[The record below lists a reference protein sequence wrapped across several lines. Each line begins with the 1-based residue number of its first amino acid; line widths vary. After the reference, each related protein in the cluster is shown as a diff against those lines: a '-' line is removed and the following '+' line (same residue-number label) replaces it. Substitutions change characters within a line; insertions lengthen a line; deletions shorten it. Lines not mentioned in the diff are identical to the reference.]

1 MGNIF
6 EEWLEQY
13 FDEVTPKEFYRSIFP
28 VGELDKKD
36 CFTPGKY
43 TGVAVCISQH
53 EKRKKK
59 DSNTEESKVY
69 RYSLTDDLDLIEE
82 LGLRDDIF
90 CLMAPLSYA
99 GKSRSAKAARFM
111 YAMAFDLDLI
121 RISDDGKQPIGLMD
135 LWNGHI
141 EAADRLPKPTYIVS
155 SGTGLHLYYVFKQP
169 IPLFDN
175 VVKQLQKMKHE
186 LTYMLWNEGIVSIK
200 SENDIQYEG
209 IFQGFRVPGT
219 ITKNGRRAR
228 VFETGEKVDLEYLNG
243 YVDAPYQVKD
253 FSYKSKFTKAE
264 AKNLYPEWYEERIV
278 QGKKGLLHPW
288 AISRNLYEW
297 WKAEILKKAK
307 VGHRYYCLMMLAVYA
322 IKCGTY
328 DEKKNPHPVTREELE
343 KDAFEIMTYFETLTN
358 SEDNHFDEGDVL
370 DALDAYDNAMQ
381 TYPRNSVEYRA
392 GFRLPENKRN
402 GRKQNVHLKIARSTL
417 AIMNDENGGCL
428 QGRPDKK
435 ALVSNWQVLHP
446 GGSKA
451 ECHSDLKIDPKTIRK
466 WWTDDVDEL
475 IGAMDISDPS
485 VRRLL
490 AYQNRLKGD
499 KI

>member
-1 MGNIF
+1 MVNIF
-6 EEWLEQY
+6 EDWLEQY
-13 FDEVTPKEFYRSIFP
+13 FEEVTPSEFYRSIYP
-28 VGELDKKD
+28 EGELDVKD
-36 CFTPGKY
+36 RYTPGKY
-43 TGVAVCISQH
+43 TGIAVCISQT
-53 EKRKKK
+53 EKRKRN
-59 DSNTEESKVY
+59 DGGTEEPKVY
-69 RYSLTDDLDLIEE
+69 RYNVTDDLEVIEE
-82 LGLRDDIF
+82 LCSRDDIF

-111 YAMAFDLDLI
+111 YAMAFDLDMI
-121 RISDDGKQPIGLMD
+121 RVSEDGKYPVGLMD

-155 SGTGLHLYYVFKQP
+155 SGTGLHLYYVFKRP

-186 LTYMLWNEGIVSIK
+186 LTYMLWNEGVVNIK

-209 IFQGFRVPGT
+209 IFQGFRMPGT
-219 ITKNGRRAR
+219 ITKRGSRAR
-228 VFETGEKVDLEYLNG
+228 AFETGNKIDIEYLNG
-243 YVDAPYQVKD
+243 YVDPEYQVKE
-253 FSYKSKFTKAE
+253 FAYKSKFSKAE

-278 QGKKGLLHPW
+278 QGKSGILHPW
-288 AISRNLYEW
+288 AISRNLYDW

-328 DEKKNPHPVTREELE
+328 DPKKNPNPVTRDELE
-343 KDAFEIMTYFETLTN
+343 KDAFEIMKYFETLTN

-370 DALDAYDNAMQ
+370 DALDAYDNAMH

-417 AIMNDENGGCL
+417 AIMNDEKGSCL

-435 ALVSNWQVLHP
+435 TLVANWQMMHP
-446 GGSKA
+446 GGTKA
-451 ECHSDLKIDPKTIRK
+451 ECHRELKIDPKTIRK
-466 WWTDDVDEL
+466 WWSDDADQLIAL
-475 IGAMDISDPS
+475 IGKDDDR
-485 VRRLL
+485 VKRLL
-490 AYQNRLKGD
+490 AYQNQLKDG

>member
-6 EEWLEQY
+6 DNWLNTY
-13 FDEVTPKEFYRSIFP
+13 FEEVTPREFYRSIYSE
-28 VGELDKKD
+28 GELDEKD
-36 CFTPGKY
+36 SFTPGKY
-43 TGVAVCISQH
+43 TGVAVCISQN

-59 DSNTEESKVY
+59 GVSEEPKVY
-69 RYSLTDDLDLIEE
+69 RFSLTDDLDLIDE
-82 LGLRDDIF
+82 LGARDDIF

-111 YAMAFDLDLI
+111 YAMAFDLDMI
-121 RISDDGKQPIGLMD
+121 KVSDDKKTPIGLID

-155 SGTGLHLYYVFKQP
+155 SGTGLHLYYVFNQP
-169 IPLFDN
+169 IPLFEN
-175 VVKQLQKMKHE
+175 IVKQLQKLKHE

-219 ITKNGRRAR
+219 ITKNGSKAK
-228 VFETGEKVDLEYLNG
+228 VYETGKKVDLEYLNN
-243 YVDAPYQVKD
+243 YVDEKYQVKE
-253 FSYKSKFTKAE
+253 FAYKSKVTKSE
-264 AKNLYPEWYEERIV
+264 AKNLYPTWYEERIV

-288 AISRNLYEW
+288 AISRNLYDW
-297 WKAEILKKAK
+297 WKTEILKKAK

-322 IKCGTY
+322 VKCGNY
-328 DEKKNPHPVTREELE
+328 DPKKNPNPVTRDELE
-343 KDAFEIMTYFETLTN
+343 RDAFEIMRYFETLTN

-402 GRKQNVHLKIARSTL
+402 GRKQSVHLKIARSTL
-417 AIMNDENGGCL
+417 SIMNDERGSSL

-435 ALVSNWQVLHP
+435 SIIAEWQLLHP
-446 GGSKA
+446 NGSKA
-451 ECHSDLKIDPKTIRK
+451 ECHRDLNIDPKTIRK
-466 WWTDDVDEL
+466 WWNENTAELLKAIDNADE
-475 IGAMDISDPS
+475 STK
-485 VRRLL
+485 RLL
-490 AYQNRLKGD
+490 EYQKLLKGD